1 MALDKSK
8 CNPELGKK
16 IHDHLVSLGCETPLS
31 DNRSSYK
38 VRQAKL
44 ETSFTRIMENMNL
57 DLEDDSLQDTP
68 KRVAKMFLY
77 ETCWGLDYDNFPKIT
92 AVENK
97 AKYHDLLVERVSIQ
111 SLCVAASTL
120 VNTPNGQIPIS
131 QLKDG
136 DWVYTLDETTLEVKM
151 AQARNPHCTR
161 ENAELVEL
169 LTDNGS
175 IFCTPEHRF
184 RTLNRG
190 WIAAEDLNVGD
201 ALATAAI
208 FYDDVHPSLISANAN
223 DSRNCRVVEV
233 KPAQHREDVWNMEVD
248 GTHNYFVSGIC
259 THNCEHHWVYFGTS
273 HNPSELGCW
282 IAYIPKD
289 KVLGLSKL
297 NRVAEFFSRR
307 PQIQERL
314 TKQIAESLKFIL
326 ETDDVAVVMKAQ
338 HFCVLTRGVED
349 ANSYTISSHLSGA
362 FENPEVRAELMAIV
376 NR

>member
-16 IHDHLVSLGCETPLS
+16 IHDHLVSLGCETPMAPTS
-31 DNRSSYK
+31 PSTYK
-38 VRQAKL
+38 VRQARL
-44 ETSFTRIMENMNL
+44 ETSLTKIMENMNL
-57 DLEDDSLQDTP
+57 DLTDDSLQDTP
-68 KRVAKMFLY
+68 KRVAKMYLY

-97 AKYHDLLVERVSIQ
+97 AKYHDLLVEKVSVI
-111 SLCVAASTL
+111 SL
-120 VNTPNGQIPIS
+120 
-131 QLKDG
+131 
-136 DWVYTLDETTLEVKM
+136 
-151 AQARNPHCTR
+151 
-161 ENAELVEL
+161 
-169 LTDNGS
+169 
-175 IFCTPEHRF
+175 
-184 RTLNRG
+184 
-190 WIAAEDLNVGD
+190 
-201 ALATAAI
+201 
-208 FYDDVHPSLISANAN
+208 
-223 DSRNCRVVEV
+223 
-233 KPAQHREDVWNMEVD
+233 
-248 GTHNYFVSGIC
+248 
-259 THNCEHHWVYFGTS
+259 CEHHMVYFGTS

-349 ANSYTISSHLSGA
+349 ANSYTISSHLSGE
-362 FENPEVRAELMAIV
+362 FEKPEVRAELMAIV

>member
-38 VRQAKL
+38 VRQARL

-97 AKYHDLLVERVSIQ
+97 AHYHDLLVERVSIQ
-111 SLCVAASTL
+111 SL
-120 VNTPNGQIPIS
+120 
-131 QLKDG
+131 
-136 DWVYTLDETTLEVKM
+136 
-151 AQARNPHCTR
+151 
-161 ENAELVEL
+161 
-169 LTDNGS
+169 
-175 IFCTPEHRF
+175 
-184 RTLNRG
+184 
-190 WIAAEDLNVGD
+190 
-201 ALATAAI
+201 
-208 FYDDVHPSLISANAN
+208 
-223 DSRNCRVVEV
+223 
-233 KPAQHREDVWNMEVD
+233 
-248 GTHNYFVSGIC
+248 
-259 THNCEHHWVYFGTS
+259 CEHHWVYFGTS

-362 FENPEVRAELMAIV
+362 FEKPEVRAELMAIV

>member
-16 IHDHLVSLGCETPLS
+16 IHDHLVSLGCETPMAPTS
-31 DNRSSYK
+31 PSTYK
-38 VRQAKL
+38 VRQARL
-44 ETSFTRIMENMNL
+44 ETSFTKIMENMHL
-57 DLEDDSLQDTP
+57 DLTDDSLQDTP
-68 KRVAKMFLY
+68 KRVAKMYLY

-111 SLCVAASTL
+111 SLCMAASTH
-120 VNTPNGQIPIS
+120 VNTASGSVPIS

-136 DWVYTLDETTLEVKM
+136 DWVYTLDESTNKVKL
-151 AQARNPHCTR
+151 AQVTNPHCTR

-169 LTDNGS
+169 LTDNGP

-190 WIAAEDLNVGD
+190 WVAAEDLNAGD
-201 ALATAAI
+201 AFATMAK
-208 FYDDVHPSLISANAN
+208 FFGDTYPSLLPA
-223 DSRNCRVVEV
+223 DDPHVCRVVDV
-233 KPAQHREDVWNMEVD
+233 KPAEHREDVWNMEVE

-259 THNCEHHWVYFGTS
+259 AHNCEHHWVYFGTS

-349 ANSYTISSHLSGA
+349 ANSYTISSHLSGE
-362 FENPEVRAELMAIV
+362 FEKPEVRAELMAIV